1 MIDTDKYEGHTPVPW
16 AIDVHKVG
24 DKVSAIVIESNWTS
38 HDNCVLAEVEVE
50 NEYANADAQLIA
62 DAPLLL
68 AEVRRLREQNEMLLE
83 ELKNDDTGMK
93 AIDSLLKAVE
103 DRNEEV
109 KRWKGNWTFL
119 RDWLVKHINN
129 EKTNL
134 TARAFSEFFLQLMD
148 GRDEVIE

>member
-62 DAPLLL
+62 DAPKLL
-68 AEVRRLREQNEMLLE
+68 AEV
-83 ELKNDDTGMK
+83 
-93 AIDSLLKAVE
+93 
-103 DRNEEV
+103 
-109 KRWKGNWTFL
+109 KR
-119 RDWLVKHINN
+119 
-129 EKTNL
+129 L
-134 TARAFSEFFLQLMD
+134 TALFEETNHHLDLMVERF
-148 GRDEVIE
+148 GIEALVEMVGDD

>member
-68 AEVRRLREQNEMLLE
+68 AEV
-83 ELKNDDTGMK
+83 
-93 AIDSLLKAVE
+93 
-103 DRNEEV
+103 